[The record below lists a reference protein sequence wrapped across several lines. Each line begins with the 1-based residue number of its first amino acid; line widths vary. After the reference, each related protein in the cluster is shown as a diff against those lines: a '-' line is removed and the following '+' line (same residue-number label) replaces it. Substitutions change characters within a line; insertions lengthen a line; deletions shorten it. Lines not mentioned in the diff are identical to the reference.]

1 MRLGSD
7 SARGLRDGRIQDRLT
22 KLYSLEAKYLTDN
35 AQSDPIKILHGRD
48 TLSMS
53 LFTPVFDIYTKK
65 RESSKGAKGGKGGG
79 GGSVEDYYG
88 GFAGGFCVGPIEK
101 LHAVYDSDIDIAQ
114 LVEPID
120 LTEKELPYEL
130 AISDYGVLRI
140 YRGTGD
146 QPIDERF
153 TNGKNIIVD
162 PENKTTSTILADEGI
177 QPAYFHLC
185 YVVTD
190 DFKLGSSNSTPNLRF
205 EISNKPYCFLE
216 DAEGEGIS
224 LVGFEVGD
232 GDGDI
237 YPPLIIYEYLRNT
250 QWGSVG
256 LEIEEIDLQSFYDAA
271 ARCAEEGIAI
281 TALQDSSE
289 TTVRDA
295 ITQILQYCDGI
306 LYLNNEGKVAIRLIR
321 LDSETEY
328 PEIDESLLVDEPK
341 LTWSCVDDTWGR
353 TEIVF
358 NSRIDSYESTAE
370 VFESP
375 RYSDTNI
382 KEVAT
387 ERFSL
392 PFCKKRYLAAML
404 ARRLG
409 NAGATPSCELELRAL
424 PEDGFEIG
432 DLVSLSYDK
441 FGIDNLLLRVT
452 KVQEASTESLAQ
464 ELTAVLEP
472 TSDWRIDIENE
483 VTGFSKGE
491 KPLTRKKYGFL
502 KPRVLKLGERDLAL
516 FVGKAY
522 GSPIMGYMP
531 RGSGQN
537 YQTHEIINWSAP
549 VVSGIYQ
556 VETKITAFG
565 LSDDKKNLILKF
577 DIEGKEKVEDF
588 LDLLNYSGSRRVY
601 VTACAFESNN
611 VGTIDTNASR
621 TLKPMTFQLDVPITD
636 HSIPEPVEGV
646 YSFEFKVLVAQ
657 RFTNCALP
665 SNANQVFCFPSEV
678 AYIHN
683 LQDPGNIREVHTQSC
698 NTKSFFDKVDF
709 RVYSVAWFGG
719 SEFETCPLSFF
730 QNYVVHGGNR
740 DTYPTHFHNTTSD
753 CADGDPVNLPQSPW
767 GSPVTI
773 EGAIFRVSS
782 ESITIPSGGEPPE
795 EPLVWINPITG
806 EHKIEGEFGWE
817 VVGEVD
823 VLEPMIPPHRIPFG
837 KGHDEVARGDH
848 DHDERYQLIGSGSS
862 SEQYYLRKTASDS
875 ITHNEGSNGIIHCH
889 IESEDSFAI
898 ELSDPDEASTGDT
911 IQIIVTKAAAVSKNT
926 VKIELADGYFTAP
939 EVEQFETFDVTTG
952 SATTLLCALASGGK
966 RWAVLRKPIT

>member
-35 AQSDPIKILHGRD
+35 VQSDPIKILHGRD

-65 RESSKGAKGGKGGG
+65 HESSKGGKGGG
-79 GGSVEDYYG
+79 GGSVEVYYG

-162 PENKTTSTILADEGI
+162 PENKTTSTILADEDI

-190 DFKLGSSNSTPNLRF
+190 DFKLGLINSTPNLRF

-409 NAGATPSCELELRAL
+409 NAGATPSCEVELRAL

-483 VTGFSKGE
+483 ATGFSKGE

-522 GSPIMGYMP
+522 GSPIMGYRP
-531 RGSGQN
+531 RDP
-537 YQTHEIINWSAP
+537 ERIIR
-549 VVSGIYQ
+549 
-556 VETKITAFG
+556 
-565 LSDDKKNLILKF
+565 LM
-577 DIEGKEKVEDF
+577 
-588 LDLLNYSGSRRVY
+588 R
-601 VTACAFESNN
+601 
-611 VGTIDTNASR
+611 
-621 TLKPMTFQLDVPITD
+621 
-636 HSIPEPVEGV
+636 
-646 YSFEFKVLVAQ
+646 
-657 RFTNCALP
+657 
-665 SNANQVFCFPSEV
+665 
-678 AYIHN
+678 
-683 LQDPGNIREVHTQSC
+683 
-698 NTKSFFDKVDF
+698 
-709 RVYSVAWFGG
+709 
-719 SEFETCPLSFF
+719 
-730 QNYVVHGGNR
+730 
-740 DTYPTHFHNTTSD
+740 
-753 CADGDPVNLPQSPW
+753 
-767 GSPVTI
+767 
-773 EGAIFRVSS
+773 
-782 ESITIPSGGEPPE
+782 
-795 EPLVWINPITG
+795 
-806 EHKIEGEFGWE
+806 
-817 VVGEVD
+817 
-823 VLEPMIPPHRIPFG
+823 
-837 KGHDEVARGDH
+837 
-848 DHDERYQLIGSGSS
+848 
-862 SEQYYLRKTASDS
+862 
-875 ITHNEGSNGIIHCH
+875 
-889 IESEDSFAI
+889 
-898 ELSDPDEASTGDT
+898 
-911 IQIIVTKAAAVSKNT
+911 
-926 VKIELADGYFTAP
+926 
-939 EVEQFETFDVTTG
+939 
-952 SATTLLCALASGGK
+952 
-966 RWAVLRKPIT
+966 